1 MGAQISNHSH
11 RKSFGGGKIGL
22 MSNEE
27 HSYKVSKGNESL
39 QSVADEINKKLYHS
53 RAHSMKSSNYLM
65 TNHDEEDRKQDDK
78 HKYIIEIET
87 EHHEHAIM
95 LKSPSDDDDQK
106 EESDEDNQ
114 HITVGDNK
122 HYKTQTFLMINSDAD
137 KM

>member
-65 TNHDEEDRKQDDK
+65 TNHEKDRKQDDK
-78 HKYIIEIET
+78 HRYIIEIET
-87 EHHEHAIM
+87 ENHEHAIL
-95 LKSPSDDDDQK
+95 LKSQSDNDDDQK
-106 EESDEDNQ
+106 EESDEDNE
-114 HITVGDNK
+114 HITV
-122 HYKTQTFLMINSDAD
+122 S
-137 KM
+137 